1 MIGCDVGV
9 LVSVHNSLIL
19 LQTYV
24 NDERVQGEQGVWL
37 QSYDQVRCGYGKG

>member
-1 MIGCDVGV
+1 MHFD
-9 LVSVHNSLIL
+9 NSLIY

-37 QSYDQVRCGYGKG
+37 QSYDQLKCGRGKEYGVMLCIL